1 MRDALVFAGTIEGR
15 KITEYLCSSLGK
27 VTASVATEYGGEIL
41 TVINGLK
48 IIHGKLDFQGI
59 CELLKRESPRIVVDA
74 THIYACEVTENVKRA
89 CESRK
94 IPYLRILRDTR
105 AAENAVYVDSV
116 KEGAAY
122 LDAREGNI
130 FITTGSKELG
140 EYTAIQNYK
149 ERCYA
154 RVLSLP
160 QVVNTCDALGFRGS
174 HLIAMQGPFSKE
186 MNVAML
192 KQVKAS
198 YLVTKESGAAGGFEE
213 KCEAARECGVTLV
226 VIGKPKAEEGMSLE
240 QGKKYLAEFFGISAK
255 QEIALIGIGMGN
267 RDLLTEEALQW
278 IKESDLLIGAKRMTD
293 LFDDGEREVCH
304 AYLGDEINQCFT
316 SHSHCR
322 KAAVLLSGDVGF
334 FSGAKKLT
342 PIFPDARVM
351 PGISSLSYFCSK
363 IPCSWEDVSCV
374 SLHGKKDNVTGIL
387 RERGRVFVILGR
399 SDDLQGLCQRLK
411 DCGLGDVWVSV
422 GENLGYPEEKIT
434 KGKAEGF
441 LDIHTSAL
449 SVCLLELREETVC
462 TCGIGDEAFIRG
474 NVPMTKEE
482 IRSIILS
489 KMKLKRKAV
498 VYDIGAGTGSVSV
511 ELARTAFL
519 GEVYAIEEKP
529 EAVELILKNQKR
541 FGTENLFVV
550 PGRAPEVMEDLP
562 APSHVFIGGSRGNL
576 KEMIQMVLNK
586 NPKVRIVVSAVSLE
600 TIGEAFGQM
609 KDLEEKCRRKTEVT
623 AVSVAKSKVLGEY
636 HMMMG
641 GNPVY
646 LFASFVLEE

>member
-1 MRDALVFAGTIEGR
+1 MTDALVFAGTKEGR
-15 KITEYLCSSLGK
+15 ILAEYLCSNLGK
-27 VTASVATEYGGEIL
+27 VAASVATEYGEEIL
-41 TVINGLK
+41 NVISGLN
-48 IIHGKLDFQGI
+48 IVHGKRDFQGI
-59 CELLKRESPRIVVDA
+59 CELLDQESPKIVVDA

-89 CESRK
+89 CEDRK

-122 LDAREGNI
+122 LDAGEGNI
-130 FITTGSKELG
+130 LITTGSKELK
-140 EYTAIQNYK
+140 EYTAMKNYK
-149 ERCYA
+149 ERCFA

-160 QVVNTCDALGFRGS
+160 QVVTMCDALGFRGS

-186 MNVAML
+186 MNTAML

-198 YLVTKESGAAGGFEE
+198 YLVTMESGDAGGFEE
-213 KCEAARECGVTLV
+213 KCKAAKECGVTLV
-226 VIGKPKAEEGMSLE
+226 VIGKPKEEEGISLWE
-240 QGKKYLAEFFGISAK
+240 GKRYLAEFFGFTPK

-267 RDLLTEEALQW
+267 RDLLTGEALKW
-278 IKESDLLIGAKRMTD
+278 IEESDLIIGAKRMTE
-293 LFDDGEREVCH
+293 LFEDGEREVCH
-304 AYLGDEINQCFT
+304 AYLKDEIESCLK

-322 KAAVLLSGDVGF
+322 KAAILLSGDVGF
-334 FSGAKKLT
+334 FSGAKNLT
-342 PIFPDARVM
+342 GIFPEARVM

-363 IPCSWEDVSCV
+363 LPCSWEDVSSV
-374 SLHGKKDNVTGIL
+374 SLHGKKDNVAGIL
-387 RERGRVFVILGR
+387 RERGRVFVILGKG
-399 SDDLQGLCQRLK
+399 DDLQGLCQRLK
-411 DCGLGDVWVSV
+411 DCGLENACVSV

-434 KGKAEGF
+434 RGRAEDF
-441 LDIHTSAL
+441 LHTETSLL
-449 SVCLLELREETVC
+449 SVCLLELKEEAVC
-462 TCGIGDEAFIRG
+462 TCGIGDHAFIRG

-489 KMKLKRKAV
+489 KMKLTRKAV

-529 EAVELILKNQKR
+529 EAVELILKNKKK

-562 APSHVFIGGSRGNL
+562 GPSHVFIGGSGGNL
-576 KEMIQMVLNK
+576 KEIIEMVLKK
-586 NPKVRIVVSAVSLE
+586 NLRAGIVVSAVSLE
-600 TIGEAFGQM
+600 TIGEAFGEM
-609 KDLEEKCRRKTEVT
+609 KALEERFGRKTEIT
-623 AVSVAKSKVLGEY
+623 ALSVAKSKVLGEY

-646 LFASFVLEE
+646 LFESYVL

>member
-1 MRDALVFAGTIEGR
+1 MTDALVFAGTKEGR
-15 KITEYLCSSLGK
+15 ILAEYLCSNLGK
-27 VTASVATEYGGEIL
+27 VTASVATEYGEEIL
-41 TVINGLK
+41 NVISGLN
-48 IIHGKLDFQGI
+48 IVHGKRDFQGI
-59 CELLKRESPRIVVDA
+59 CELLDQESPKIVVDA

-89 CESRK
+89 CEDRK

-122 LDAREGNI
+122 LDTGEGNI
-130 FITTGSKELG
+130 LITTGSKELK
-140 EYTAIQNYK
+140 EYTAMKNYK
-149 ERCYA
+149 ERCFA

-160 QVVNTCDALGFRGS
+160 QVVNMCDALGFRGS

-186 MNVAML
+186 MNAAML

-198 YLVTKESGAAGGFEE
+198 YLVTKESGDAGGFEE
-213 KCEAARECGVTLV
+213 KCKAAKECGVTLV
-226 VIGKPKAEEGMSLE
+226 VIGKPKEEEGISLWE
-240 QGKKYLAEFFGISAK
+240 GKRYLAEFFSFTPK

-267 RDLLTEEALQW
+267 RDLLTGEALKW
-278 IKESDLLIGAKRMTD
+278 IEESDLIIGAKRMTE
-293 LFDDGEREVCH
+293 LFEDGEREVCH
-304 AYLGDEINQCFT
+304 AYLKDEIESCLK

-322 KAAVLLSGDVGF
+322 KAAILLSGDVGF
-334 FSGAKKLT
+334 FSGAKNLT
-342 PIFPDARVM
+342 GIFPKARVM

-363 IPCSWEDVSCV
+363 LPCSWEDVSSV
-374 SLHGKKDNVTGIL
+374 SLHGKKDNVAGIL
-387 RERGRVFVILGR
+387 RERGRVFVILGKG
-399 SDDLQGLCQRLK
+399 DDLQGLCRRLK
-411 DCGLGDVWVSV
+411 DCGLENACVSV

-434 KGKAEGF
+434 QGRAEDF
-441 LDIHTSAL
+441 LHTETSSL
-449 SVCLLELREETVC
+449 SVCLLELKEEAVC
-462 TCGIGDEAFIRG
+462 TCGIGDHAFIRG

-489 KMKLKRKAV
+489 KMKLTRKAV

-529 EAVELILKNQKR
+529 EAVELILKNKKK

-562 APSHVFIGGSRGNL
+562 APSHVFIGGSGGNL
-576 KEMIQMVLNK
+576 KEIIEMVLKK
-586 NPKVRIVVSAVSLE
+586 NLRAGIVVSAVSLE
-600 TIGEAFGQM
+600 TIGEAFGEM
-609 KDLEEKCRRKTEVT
+609 KALEERFGRKTEIT
-623 AVSVAKSKVLGEY
+623 ALSVAKSKVLGEY

-646 LFASFVLEE
+646 LFESYVL

>member
-1 MRDALVFAGTIEGR
+1 MTDVVVFAGTKEGR
-15 KITEYLCSSLGK
+15 KITEYLCNNSLN
-27 VTASVATEYGGEIL
+27 VTASVATEYGEEIL
-41 TVINGLK
+41 KVIEGLN
-48 IIHGKLDFQGI
+48 IIHGKLDFQDI
-59 CELLKRESPRIVVDA
+59 CGLLKQESPKIVVDA
-74 THIYACEVTENVKRA
+74 THIYACEVTENVIRA

-94 IPYLRILRDTR
+94 IPYLRILRDTK
-105 AAENAVYVDSV
+105 AAQEAVYVDSV

-122 LDAREGNI
+122 LDAGEGNI
-130 FITTGSKELG
+130 LITTGSKELG
-140 EYTAIQNYK
+140 EYTAIKNYK

-160 QVVNTCDALGFRGS
+160 QVVNMCDNLGFRGS

-192 KQVKAS
+192 KQIKAS
-198 YLVTKESGAAGGFEE
+198 YLVTKESGTAGGFEE
-213 KCEAARECGVTLV
+213 KCKAARECGVTLV
-226 VIGKPKAEEGMSLE
+226 VIGKPKEEEGISLSE
-240 QGKKYLAEFFGISAK
+240 GKRYLAEFFGFSVK

-267 RDLLTEEALQW
+267 RDLLTREAEKW
-278 IKESDLLIGAKRMTD
+278 IEESDLLIGAKRMTE

-304 AYLGDEINQCFT
+304 AYLGDEIVQCLK

-342 PIFPDARVM
+342 HILKNARVM

-363 IPCSWEDVSCV
+363 IPCSWEDISCV

-387 RERGRVFVILGR
+387 RERGRVFVILGKNG
-399 SDDLQGLCQRLK
+399 DLQGLCQRLK
-411 DCGLGDVWVSV
+411 DCGLGNAWVSV
-422 GENLGYPEEKIT
+422 GENLGYPEEKII
-434 KGKAEGF
+434 KGKAESF
-441 LDIHTSAL
+441 LHTQTSPL
-449 SVCLLELREETVC
+449 SVCLLELKEEAVC
-462 TCGIGDEAFIRG
+462 TWGIRDDDFIRG

-489 KMKLKRKAV
+489 KMRLTRKAV
-498 VYDIGAGTGSVSV
+498 VYDIGAGTGSVSI

-529 EAVELILKNQKR
+529 EAVELILKNKEI

-550 PGRAPEVMEDLP
+550 SGKAPEIMEDLP
-562 APSHVFIGGSRGNL
+562 GPSHVFIGGSKGKL
-576 KEMIQMVLNK
+576 KEIIQMVLKK
-586 NPKVRIVVSAVSLE
+586 NPKAGIVVSAVSLE
-600 TIGEAFGQM
+600 TIGEAFGEM
-609 KDLEEKCRRKTEVT
+609 KGLEQRFGRKTEVT
-623 AVSVAKSKVLGEY
+623 AVTVAKSKVLGDY
-636 HMMMG
+636 HMMTG

-646 LFASFVLEE
+646 LFASFVSPA